1 MAAESPRIKALRSA
15 PLNSWVAFD
24 EGETRIVA
32 TASTYEQVVKESN
45 AAGVADPIVVKT
57 PPEWSPLS
65 V

>member
-1 MAAESPRIKALRSA
+1 MSAETPRSKALRAA

-24 EGETRIVA
+24 ESETRVVA
-32 TASTYEQVVKESN
+32 MAATYEQVVTESN
-45 AAGVADPIVVKT
+45 AAGVADPVVVKT